1 MDELLTDFLTE
12 TAENLAALDD
22 AVLTLE
28 RVPGD
33 PETIALVFRLVH
45 TIKGTCGFL
54 ALPRLERV
62 AHAAEDLLAAIR
74 AGERHA
80 TAGLITVVLAALD
93 RIRLI
98 VDGLVANGAEPA
110 GDDTAL
116 LAELQAAEDASELAA
131 DSNAVAEPDHA
142 TGDRSAAGGQPA
154 QSIRLGVDVLENLM
168 TLVSELVLTRNQLMQ
183 LARTEGDSRFT
194 APLQRLSHLTSDLQE
209 GVVKTRMQPIMQAWR
224 KLPRLVRDLGA
235 ELGKQVELSMIGGE
249 TELDRQVL
257 ELIQDPFVHMVR
269 NSVDHGLEPPAARIA
284 AGKPATGRIT
294 LGSYHEG
301 GHIVIEVGDDGA
313 GLSTEAIR
321 ARVLSRGLATAGELA
336 SMTERQLHLFIFRPG
351 FSTAAAVT
359 AVSGRGVG
367 MDVVKANVERLG
379 GTVDLRSVTGGGTTF
394 IVKIPLTLAI
404 ISALIVA
411 AQDQRF
417 ALPQLCVRELVRA
430 EAQGTPG
437 QGRLVVERVDGAP
450 VLRLRERLLPLV
462 SLRAL
467 LKMPPA
473 PDAKPGEA
481 LTVVVATLCGAT
493 IGLVVDR
500 VFDTEEIVVKP
511 VSPLLRS
518 IAIFGGS
525 TILGDGSVIMIL
537 DPGGIA
543 RAIGQADTAAKE
555 AAAQGGERLARRL
568 GDRSAMLLVR
578 LSSDASPVAI
588 PLGLVARIESLP
600 RAEIEHVSG
609 RAVAQYRGRLMP
621 LIALDGHT
629 LTAGEVPVLVFSDR
643 GRTVGLM
650 TEEIVDVVEDL
661 LDIELSSSRPG
672 LLGTA
677 VIAGRITEVIDTG
690 QLLKQG
696 LADWF
701 VDDPVRDSGRRQR
714 LLVVEDSAFFRQLL
728 IPTLSAAGYNVTAV
742 ESAAKALALRDGARV
757 AEFDAIVSDV
767 EMPGMDGLQFAR
779 VVTADGSWQHT
790 PLVALSSRCNPID
803 IRRGLAAGF
812 RAYVGKFDRD
822 ALLDALRQQLEMAER
837 QAA

>member
-74 AGERHA
+74 AGERRA
-80 TAGLITVVLAALD
+80 TPGLITVVLAALD

-110 GDDTAL
+110 GDDATL
-116 LAELQAAEDASELAA
+116 LAELHAAEDASELAA
-131 DSNAVAEPDHA
+131 GTNALAEPDHA
-142 TGDRSAAGGQPA
+142 GADRSTAGGQPA

-183 LARTEGDSRFT
+183 LARTQGDSRFT
-194 APLQRLSHLTSDLQE
+194 APLQRLSHITSDLQE

-257 ELIQDPFVHMVR
+257 ELIQDPLIHMVR
-269 NSVDHGLEPPAARIA
+269 NSVDHGLESPAARIA

-336 SMTERQLHLFIFRPG
+336 SMTQRQLHLFIFRPG

-367 MDVVKANVERLG
+367 MDVVRSNVERLG

-411 AQDQRF
+411 AEGQRF

-437 QGRLVVERVDGAP
+437 PGRLVVEQVDGAP

-462 SLRAL
+462 TLRAL
-467 LKMPPA
+467 LKLPTA
-473 PDAKPGEA
+473 PDVKPGEA

-511 VSPLLRS
+511 VSPLLRG

-543 RAIGQADTAAKE
+543 RAVGQADTADRE
-555 AAAQGGERLARRL
+555 AAARGGERPARRL

-578 LSSDASPVAI
+578 LSADASPVAI
-588 PLGLVARIESLP
+588 PLGLVARIESLS
-600 RAEIEHVSG
+600 RDAIEHVVRPASRAISRPADAAG
-609 RAVAQYRGRLMP
+609 RAGRPHADRPGIAGAGVLRPRPHRRADDGGDRGRGGRPARHRAVLLSPRTARDGRDRRAHYRGDRHRAVAEAGPGRLVRGRRVARQRTAAAPVGGGRQRILP
-621 LIALDGHT
+621 PIADPNPVRRRLQRHRG
-629 LTAGEVPVLVFSDR
+629 GECRQGSGF
-643 GRTVGLM
+643 
-650 TEEIVDVVEDL
+650 
-661 LDIELSSSRPG
+661 
-672 LLGTA
+672 
-677 VIAGRITEVIDTG
+677 TG
-690 QLLKQG
+690 Q
-696 LADWF
+696 
-701 VDDPVRDSGRRQR
+701 R
-714 LLVVEDSAFFRQLL
+714 
-728 IPTLSAAGYNVTAV
+728 
-742 ESAAKALALRDGARV
+742 
-757 AEFDAIVSDV
+757 
-767 EMPGMDGLQFAR
+767 
-779 VVTADGSWQHT
+779 
-790 PLVALSSRCNPID
+790 
-803 IRRGLAAGF
+803 
-812 RAYVGKFDRD
+812 
-822 ALLDALRQQLEMAER
+822 
-837 QAA
+837 